1 MRSTQ
6 NNLSLFL
13 AFLLAI
19 TAFAGLLAVLD
30 RATPGGSLPTPTP
43 PPPPVFRT
51 PSPVLVEP
59 NRRQSVVLLSLGG
72 ANATTLADWMAGGVM
87 PALSRLATQGW
98 AAPLH
103 SISPPLPGPAL
114 NALATGDTSAHTTSI
129 WQTAAEHQ
137 RTTALLFWPDAGSA
151 TPDRRA
157 DYTLAC
163 APPPTAAGEQKTI
176 LSPAD
181 PWPGIPAG
189 FSPPYAGTITL
200 PSSLDT
206 AAWNVLAVD
215 TLDDGQATYDTFFL
229 QKDRDQPAVDEN
241 TLRLARD
248 SWETL
253 PAFGRAAPGLMLTV
267 TGVRTVTGTTS
278 LTSTTGVTPTNAIT
292 PTAPLSPTT
301 ATPLPLLELVLYQI
315 AARPV
320 AARPATLGQQVIQHF
335 GFCPPL
341 PDPGTVARG
350 QLSPVAF
357 QELASSRARWTMRV
371 AAHVYE
377 TYRPHLLMVR
387 QEALLASQQALLLT
401 DARQPGYSPARAIDF
416 ADHRRTVAAAIDGGL
431 DDLLATVDLNYAT
444 VLIVS
449 EHGMA
454 PVHTRVNITAALQR
468 LAPLQEDE
476 LPGNAPPRVHVEGA
490 FLSVEVGSAG
500 SAATRTATLRLL
512 SSLEDPHTGQS
523 ILVRVTR
530 RENAGS
536 WAQAWPYPGDVLAQA
551 APGYALS
558 AAQSTTSN
566 FSNPQVYG
574 LAGHDARLPDI
585 EGMLIAA
592 GRDISATQP
601 GDIVSLLDVAP
612 NVAAQLGI
620 PSPTKSP

>member
-51 PSPVLVEP
+51 PSPILVEP

-98 AAPLH
+98 AAPLR
-103 SISPPLPGPAL
+103 SVSPPLPGPAL
-114 NALATGDTSAHTTSI
+114 NALATGATSANATSI

-137 RTTALLFWPDAGSA
+137 RTTALLFWPGAGSV

-163 APPPTAAGEQKTI
+163 APPPTAAGEQRTT

-181 PWPGIPAG
+181 PWPGTPAG

-200 PSSLDT
+200 PTSLDT
-206 AAWNVLAVD
+206 TAWNILAVD
-215 TLDDGQATYDTFFL
+215 TLDDGRTTYDTFFL

-241 TLRLARD
+241 TLRLTQDR
-248 SWETL
+248 WETL

-278 LTSTTGVTPTNAIT
+278 LASTTGVTPTNAIT
-292 PTAPLSPTT
+292 PTAPLSTT

-350 QLSPVAF
+350 QLSPAAF
-357 QELASSRARWTMRV
+357 QELVSSRARWTMHV

-401 DARQPGYSPARAIDF
+401 DTRQPGYSPARAVEF
-416 ADHRRTVAAAIDGGL
+416 ADHRHAVATAVDSGL
-431 DDLLATVDLNYAT
+431 DDMLTTVDLNYAT
-444 VLIVS
+444 VLVVS
-449 EHGMA
+449 EHGTV
-454 PVHTRVNITAALQR
+454 PVHTGVNVTAALQR
-468 LAPLQEDE
+468 LAPLQEGE
-476 LPGNAPPRVHVEGA
+476 LTGNAPPRVHAEGA
-490 FLSVEVGSAG
+490 FLSVEIESAG
-500 SAATRTATLRLL
+500 SAAARAATLRVL
-512 SSLEDPHTGQS
+512 SSLKDPHNGQS

-530 RENAGS
+530 REDAGS
-536 WAQAWPYPGDVLAQA
+536 WAKAWSYPGDVLAQA

-558 AAQSTTSN
+558 ASQSTTSD
-566 FSNPQVYG
+566 FFNPQVYSQ
-574 LAGHDARLPDI
+574 AGHDAHLPAM

-620 PSPTKSP
+620 PSPAKSP